1 MAAMYLSSDFG
12 LRWGN
17 VVITPSEL
25 ARYIKGIDIID
36 GLLRFDAV
44 KFYNVEGEEYIQD
57 QNHVRHNLVDL
68 IERIQSN
75 A

>member
-1 MAAMYLSSDFG
+1 MADMHLSSDFG

-17 VVITPSEL
+17 VVVTPSEL
-25 ARYIKGIDIID
+25 ARHIKGIDIID

-68 IERIQSN
+68 IERIQGN